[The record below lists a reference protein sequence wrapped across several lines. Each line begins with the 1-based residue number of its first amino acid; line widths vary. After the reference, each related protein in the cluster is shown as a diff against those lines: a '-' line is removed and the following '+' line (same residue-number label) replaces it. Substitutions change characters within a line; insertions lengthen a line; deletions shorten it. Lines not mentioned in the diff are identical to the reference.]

1 MLQSERV
8 TQAQLTVADS
18 QSVELLR
25 TALRDARYT
34 ADGLAESLGEHGFV
48 PRGENVPVALRML
61 GDDPRATLI
70 RLFLLEVEVS
80 VAEAESALPV
90 AVAAACGLVEF
101 RGDTVIPQVQLIPA
115 GDLVFAC
122 DLPGGGGREHV
133 VGPAPSGLL
142 LANLTV
148 RRPVESALDL
158 GTGCGIQAV
167 AALRHTKRVVAT
179 DVNPRALE
187 FTDFNRLLN
196 GGGDVEPREGSLYEP
211 VAGERFDLIVCNPPF
226 AVSPDTTYT
235 YRDGGLSG
243 DAICERLVR
252 ETPDYLTEG
261 GIAHLV
267 LSWAIRA
274 GEEPDDP
281 VLRWVDGIGCDA
293 LLLRYNVETPLQ
305 YAVGWNARDRD
316 ASAAVDRWLAYYEEL
331 GIEALAYGALT
342 LRRRDGKNWAHAEEV
357 AFDRLAPAGEHVERL
372 LRTHTYLA
380 GIDDDRELLDG
391 VFALA
396 GRQRLDQTL
405 RPQPGG
411 FAVEGAWLALEDGLG
426 FRAGV
431 DGVAVELVARVDGRR
446 SLCQVTA
453 EVASSLAVDSAQAE
467 DAALPVVRRML
478 ELGFLDLAG

>member
-1 MLQSERV
+1 
-8 TQAQLTVADS
+8 VATLRLD
-18 QSVELLR
+18 QRSVDLLR
-25 TALRDARYT
+25 AALRNARYT

-48 PRGENVPVALRML
+48 PRGDNVPIALRLL
-61 GDDPRATLI
+61 GDDPRSTLI
-70 RLFLLEVEVS
+70 RLFLLELEVP
-80 VAEAESALPV
+80 VAEAEPALPV
-90 AVAAACGLVEF
+90 AAAEACGLVEV
-101 RGDTVIPQVQLIPA
+101 RDGTLSPQVQLIPA

-122 DLPGGGGREHV
+122 DRPGGGGREHV

-148 RRPVESALDL
+148 RRPVASTLDL

-196 GGGDVEPREGSLYEP
+196 GGGNMELREGSLYEP

-235 YRDGGLSG
+235 YRDSGLSG
-243 DAICERLVR
+243 DEICERLVR
-252 ETPDYLTEG
+252 ETPDHLTDG

-274 GEEPDDP
+274 GEEPDDA
-281 VLRWVDGIGCDA
+281 VLRWADGIGCDA
-293 LLLRYNVETPLQ
+293 LLLRYNVESPLQ
-305 YAVGWNARDRD
+305 YAVGWNANDPD
-316 ASAAVDRWLAYYEEL
+316 AGDAVDRWLAYYDEL
-331 GIEALAYGALT
+331 RIEALAYGVLT
-342 LRRRDGKNWAHAEEV
+342 LRRREGRNWAHAEEV
-357 AFDRLAPAGEHVERL
+357 AFDRIDPAGEHIERL

-380 GIDDDRELLDG
+380 GIDDDRDLLDG
-391 VFALA
+391 VFAVA
-396 GRQRLDQTL
+396 GRQRLEQTL

-411 FAVEGAWLALEDGLG
+411 FAVEGAWLALDDGLG
-426 FRAGV
+426 FRAAV

-446 SLCQVTA
+446 SLRQVTA
-453 EVASSLAVDSAQAE
+453 EVASSLAVQPAQAE
-467 DAALPVVRRML
+467 QAALPVVRRML
-478 ELGFLDLAG
+478 ELGFLDAAG

>member
-1 MLQSERV
+1 MAEIKLDP
-8 TQAQLTVADS
+8 A
-18 QSVELLR
+18 SVELLR
-25 TALRDARYT
+25 AALRDARYT
-34 ADGLAESLGEHGFV
+34 ADGVAESLGEHGFV
-48 PRGENVPVALRML
+48 PRGENIPIALRML
-61 GDDPRATLI
+61 GDDPRSTLI
-70 RLFLLEVEVS
+70 RLFLLELEVPI
-80 VAEAESALPV
+80 AEATSALPV
-90 AVAAACGLVEF
+90 AAAEACGLVEV
-101 RGDTVIPQVQLIPA
+101 RGDTVVPQVQLIPA

-122 DLPGGGGREHV
+122 DRSGGGGRAHV

-148 RRPVESALDL
+148 RSPVASALDL

-167 AALRHTKRVVAT
+167 AALRQTKRVVAT

-196 GGGDVEPREGSLYEP
+196 GGGNVELREGSLYEP

-226 AVSPDTTYT
+226 AVSPDTTFT
-235 YRDGGLSG
+235 YRDSGLSG
-243 DAICERLVR
+243 DAICERLVH
-252 ETPDYLTEG
+252 ETPDHLTDG

-274 GEEPDDP
+274 GEEPDDA

-293 LLLRYNVETPLQ
+293 LLLRYNVESPLQ
-305 YAVGWNARDRD
+305 YAVGWNANDPD
-316 ASAAVDRWLAYYEEL
+316 AGDAVDRWLAYYDEL

-342 LRRRDGKNWAHAEEV
+342 LRRRHGRNWAHAEEV
-357 AFDRLAPAGEHVERL
+357 AFDRLDPAGEHVERL

-380 GIDDDRELLDG
+380 GIDDGRDLLDG

-396 GRQRLDQTL
+396 GRQRLEQTL

-411 FAVEGAWLALEDGLG
+411 FAVEGAWLALDDGLG
-426 FRAGV
+426 FRAAV

-446 SLCQVTA
+446 SLRQVIA
-453 EVASSLAVDSAQAE
+453 EVASSLDVDPTEAE
-467 DAALPVVRRML
+467 QAALPVVQRML
-478 ELGFLDLAG
+478 ELGFLDAAA

>member
-1 MLQSERV
+1 
-8 TQAQLTVADS
+8 
-18 QSVELLR
+18 
-25 TALRDARYT
+25 
-34 ADGLAESLGEHGFV
+34 V
-48 PRGENVPVALRML
+48 PRGENVAVALRML

-70 RLFLLEVEVS
+70 RLFLLELEVP

-90 AVAAACGLVEF
+90 AAAAACGLVEV
-101 RGDTVIPQVQLIPA
+101 RGDTVVPQVQLIPA

-122 DLPGGGGREHV
+122 DRPGGGGREHV

-142 LANLTV
+142 LANLTM
-148 RRPVESALDL
+148 RRPVDSALDL

-167 AALRHTKRVVAT
+167 AAIRHTQRVVAT

-187 FTDFNRLLN
+187 FADFNRLLN
-196 GGGDVEPREGSLYEP
+196 GGGTVELREGSLYEP
-211 VAGERFDLIVCNPPF
+211 VAGEQFDLIVCNPPF

-235 YRDGGLSG
+235 YRDSG
-243 DAICERLVR
+243 DDICERLVR
-252 ETPDYLTEG
+252 ETPAHLTEG

-274 GEEPDDP
+274 GEEPDAP
-281 VLRWVDGIGCDA
+281 VLRWVDGTGCDA
-293 LLLRYNVETPLQ
+293 LLLRYNIEAPLQ
-305 YAVGWNARDRD
+305 YAVGWNATNPD
-316 ASAAVDRWLAYYEEL
+316 ASDAVDRWLAYYDEL

-342 LRRRDGKNWAHAEEV
+342 LRRRAGRNWARAEEV
-357 AFDRLAPAGEHVERL
+357 AFDRIDPAGEHVERL

-380 GIDDDRELLDG
+380 GIDDDRALLDG
-391 VFALA
+391 VFTLA

-411 FAVEGAWLALEDGLG
+411 FAVEGAWLALDDGLG
-426 FRAGV
+426 FRAAV

-446 SLCQVTA
+446 SLREVTA
-453 EVASSLAVDSAQAE
+453 EVASSLGVEPAQAE

-478 ELGFLDLAG
+478 ELGFLEP

>member
-1 MLQSERV
+1 M
-8 TQAQLTVADS
+8 
-18 QSVELLR
+18 
-25 TALRDARYT
+25 
-34 ADGLAESLGEHGFV
+34 
-48 PRGENVPVALRML
+48 PRGENVPIALRML
-61 GDDPRATLI
+61 GDDPRSTLI
-70 RLFLLEVEVS
+70 RLFLLELELPA
-80 VAEAESALPV
+80 AEARSALPV
-90 AVAAACGLVEF
+90 AAAEACGLVEV
-101 RGDTVIPQVQLIPA
+101 RGDAVLPRVQLIPA

-122 DLPGGGGREHV
+122 DRPGGGGREHV

-148 RRPVESALDL
+148 RCPVESTLDL

-167 AALRHTKRVVAT
+167 AAIRHTKRVVAT
-179 DVNPRALE
+179 DVNRRALE

-196 GGGDVEPREGSLYEP
+196 GGGNVELREGSLYEP
-211 VAGERFDLIVCNPPF
+211 AAGERFDLIVCNPPF

-252 ETPDYLTEG
+252 EAPDHLTDG

-274 GEEPDDP
+274 GEEPDDA

-305 YAVGWNARDRD
+305 YAVGWNARDDNADR
-316 ASAAVDRWLAYYEEL
+316 AVDRWLAYYEEL
-331 GIEALAYGALT
+331 GIGALAYGVLT
-342 LRRRDGKNWAHAEEV
+342 LRRRAGRNWAHAEEV
-357 AFDRLAPAGEHVERL
+357 AFDRIDPAGEHVERL
-372 LRTHTYLA
+372 LRAHTYLA
-380 GIDDDRELLDG
+380 AIDDDRGLLDG

-396 GRQRLDQTL
+396 GRQRLEQTL

-411 FAVEGAWLALEDGLG
+411 FSVEGAWLALDDGLG
-426 FRAGV
+426 FRAAV

-446 SLCQVTA
+446 SLRQVVA
-453 EVASSLAVDSAQAE
+453 EVAGSLGVEPDQAE
-467 DAALPVVRRML
+467 QAALPVVRRML
-478 ELGFLDLAG
+478 ELGFLDRAG

>member
-1 MLQSERV
+1 
-8 TQAQLTVADS
+8 VALAAVDP
-18 QSVELLR
+18 QSVEQLSA
-25 TALRDARYT
+25 ALRGARYT

-48 PRGENVPVALRML
+48 PRGENVAVAQRML

-70 RLFLLEVEVS
+70 RLFLLELAVPIG
-80 VAEAESALPV
+80 EAEKALPV
-90 AVAAACGLVEF
+90 AVAEACGLVEV
-101 RGDTVIPQVQLIPA
+101 RGDTVVPQVQLIPA

-122 DLPGGGGREHV
+122 DQPGGGGREHV

-148 RRPVESALDL
+148 RRPGASALDL
-158 GTGCGIQAV
+158 GTGCGIQAI
-167 AALRHTKRVVAT
+167 AAVRHTKRVVAT

-196 GGGDVEPREGSLYEP
+196 GGGTVELREGSLYEP

-235 YRDGGLSG
+235 YRDSGLSG
-243 DAICERLVR
+243 DDVCERLVR
-252 ETPDYLTEG
+252 ETPAHLTDG

-305 YAVGWNARDRD
+305 YAVGWNANDPD
-316 ASAAVDRWLAYYEEL
+316 ADDAVDRWLAYYDEL

-342 LRRRDGKNWAHAEEV
+342 LRRRAGRNWAHAEDV
-357 AFDRLAPAGEHVERL
+357 AFDRLDPAGEHVERL

-380 GIDDDRELLDG
+380 GIDDDRDLLDG

-396 GRQRLDQTL
+396 GWQRLEQTL
-405 RPQPGG
+405 RTTT
-411 FAVEGAWLALEDGLG
+411 
-426 FRAGV
+426 
-431 DGVAVELVARVDGRR
+431 R
-446 SLCQVTA
+446 SR
-453 EVASSLAVDSAQAE
+453 SSTSTT
-467 DAALPVVRRML
+467 R
-478 ELGFLDLAG
+478 